1 MSDKIILPDIGEG
14 IDQVEISE
22 ISVSIGD
29 KVTKDDIGLIIE
41 TEKASMEIPISVD
54 GVIKEVLIN
63 NGDNISPGTEIFI
76 IEKLN
81 ETEPT
86 LNETEPTKKETLEN
100 RKVDESKTQLIDS
113 KILET
118 KSNNS
123 LEKEQT
129 KKKPV
134 SASPSVRRFAR
145 ELGCEL
151 GLISGT
157 GAKGRIT
164 KDDVQNFIKTKLNEE
179 KSFSPSIGFQ
189 LPSTDFSKFGD
200 IEYQTLNKIR
210 KISGQRLQAA
220 WNTIPHVTQ
229 FDEADITALEKL
241 RKLLNN
247 SKSKSS
253 PKMSYLPFIMK
264 AIVKALKDFP
274 EFNSSL
280 NATGESLIIKKYF
293 HIGIAVDTPNGLIVP
308 VIRDINKKSIPE
320 IAVELED
327 LSIRAKDKKIKP
339 DELTGGCFTI
349 SSLGGISGTAF
360 TPIVNPP
367 EVAILGV
374 SRTKWEPVYNGSEF
388 KPRLILPLSL
398 SYDHRVID
406 GADAARF
413 TKLLSSLM
421 ADIEK
426 IPGLDLY

>member
-210 KISGQRLQAA
+210 KISGQRLQTA

-367 EVAILGV
+367 EVAILGL